1 LITSCTGIA
10 SSTSLPNT
18 TPSNVR
24 HGVQPLHLRE
34 VAQLFLLAAAQ
45 LAGQFDD
52 AVALDLDPGRSELGQ
67 DIEGQLAGAGA
78 EFEDVG
84 ALWAIIAAA
93 TWASAAPNSGD
104 SSGAVVKSPSLP
116 SLAEPPL

>member
-1 LITSCTGIA
+1 LITRCTGIA

-18 TPSNVR
+18 TPSNDPAWR
-24 HGVQPLHLRE
+24 PATPPAGSR
-34 VAQLFLLAAAQ
+34 AAFLLAAAQ

-104 SSGAVVKSPSLP
+104 SSGRL
-116 SLAEPPL
+116 